1 MSPVPEESKMKMPVA
16 AMGAADDDEDSRWGL
31 FVDSD
36 MLDSMRSILQDKEGK
51 DPYRHLK
58 DDEFPRLDK
67 LAGKER
73 FGSTELGNEKI
84 FDPLALQSRLTTN
97 FRGLEKIGEGHF
109 GYVYRGC
116 GKEGGKAFAVKVT
129 KDKLSDDMKRDEALR
144 EVKIWGSSHVQLY
157 FLFFLATH
165 SICNMSYQDPMR
177 TA

>member
-97 FRGLEKIGEGHF
+97 FRGLEVCSQFVAMICSHSSQSHQYILCRF
-109 GYVYRGC
+109 PLLYR
-116 GKEGGKAFAVKVT
+116 KQH
-129 KDKLSDDMKRDEALR
+129 R
-144 EVKIWGSSHVQLY
+144 ELG
-157 FLFFLATH
+157 A
-165 SICNMSYQDPMR
+165 
-177 TA
+177 